1 MKNLKKYLYEAEES
15 TTDAVIPK
23 SNEKD
28 DKPNT
33 SLLKYSIDPKKKF
46 GAMIYDKIL
55 NVVQVVQ
62 YDSSKDLEMYYDVN
76 PGSMK
81 YIDGMTPG
89 ESNEDENSII
99 TVIWADK

>member
-15 TTDAVIPK
+15 AVDAAAPQQNERDDQPK
-23 SNEKD
+23 I
-28 DKPNT
+28 
-33 SLLKYSIDPKKKF
+33 SLFKYNIEPKKKF

-62 YDSSKDLEMYYDVN
+62 YDSSEDLEIYYDIN

-89 ESNEDENSII
+89 DSNEDENSII
-99 TVIWADK
+99 TVIWDDK